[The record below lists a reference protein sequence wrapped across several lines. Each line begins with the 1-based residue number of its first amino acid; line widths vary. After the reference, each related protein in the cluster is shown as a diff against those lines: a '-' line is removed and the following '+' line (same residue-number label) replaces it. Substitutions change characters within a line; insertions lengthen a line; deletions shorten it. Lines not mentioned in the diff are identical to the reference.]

1 MAYKVLVTTEDFK
14 QDYTECIK
22 AARERG
28 VECVWKPLP
37 KGYHDTEGL
46 IALASGYDA
55 VIAGG
60 EYWSA
65 RAITALAGKLKVIS
79 RAGIGYD
86 KIDLDAA
93 DHAGIYV
100 TNTPGSFSNAVAEG
114 ALALMLAA
122 VKNVVQFDAEVR
134 NGVWEPFLGN
144 EIKGRTVG
152 FLGFGS
158 IARRLAELLMPFE
171 VRMLA
176 FDARPDLG
184 AAETYGVKFMD
195 MGEIFKEADI
205 LSLHMPLNRQT
216 KGIINDES
224 FAEMK
229 EGVVLVNTAR
239 GGLVDEAALIRALES
254 GRVGAAGLDVFETE
268 PVGQDNPLLRMRN
281 VVIYPHATSLTYEAC
296 KVTFNMAVDNILEAL
311 SGGPV
316 KHQLNRNLCGC
327 LNVSRQAVG
336 R

>member
-22 AARERG
+22 TARERG

-37 KGYHDTEGL
+37 KGYQDTEGL

-60 EYWSA
+60 ECWSA
-65 RAITALAGKLKVIS
+65 GAITALAGKLKVIS

-93 DHAGIYV
+93 DRAGVYV

-134 NGVWEPFLGN
+134 KGVWEPFLGN

-158 IARRLAELLMPFE
+158 IAQRLAELLMPFE

-176 FDARPDLG
+176 FDTRPDLR
-184 AAETYGVKFMD
+184 AAEKYQVKYMD
-195 MGEIFKEADI
+195 MDEVFREADI

-216 KGIINDES
+216 KGILNDRS
-224 FAEMK
+224 FGEMK
-229 EGVVLVNTAR
+229 DGVVLVNTAR
-239 GGLVDEAALIRALES
+239 GGLIEEAALIRALES
-254 GRVGAAGLDVFETE
+254 GKVGAAGLDVFETE
-268 PVGQDNPLLRMRN
+268 PVKRDNPLLRMRN
-281 VVIYPHATSLTYEAC
+281 VVIYPHATSLTHEAY

-316 KHQLNRNLCGC
+316 KHQINRGARVCHKL
-327 LNVSRQAVG
+327 SRQAAG
-336 R
+336 